1 MCCDYEIPLEEEEEQ
16 EKTIEK
22 EKKIIQPHL
31 EIRKTEEEPI
41 AA

>member
-1 MCCDYEIPLEEEEEQ
+1 MCCDYEMPLEEEQ
-16 EKTIEK
+16 EKSIEK

-31 EIRKTEEEPI
+31 EIIKTEEEPI